1 MSGMTITAKQTA
13 LEAVLVN
20 LTDVYVGLFTELP
33 TDDTPTGGVEATGS
47 GYARKA
53 HNAWLNTTVGDDV
66 YRVNNGAVEL
76 PTLTADL
83 TGIYGWGIWSA
94 ITGGNLL
101 AYGPL
106 LDAGGSVV
114 EDKTFSTGNIPRFV
128 HQELKIGLD

>member
-1 MSGMTITAKQTA
+1 
-13 LEAVLVN
+13 
-20 LTDVYVGLFTELP
+20 
-33 TDDTPTGGVEATGS
+33 
-47 GYARKA
+47 
-53 HNAWLNTTVGDDV
+53 NTTVGDDV

-114 EDKTFSTGNIPRFV
+114 EDKTFGTGNIPRFV